1 MSQPFEITPFP
12 GDEGGRT
19 AFNGAARLTVLEA
32 EARLFRRR
40 AVKVSTA
47 KPAAEAVLPMLNQ
60 LAGDLVANLEVDNDT
75 LRARLAD
82 IAAQVKPQQSTQVEW
97 AVAELNGVRVY
108 FDGCDVVVT
117 TRELQP

>member
-19 AFNGAARLTVLEA
+19 AFNGATRLTVLEA

-47 KPAAEAVLPMLNQ
+47 KPAAEAVLPMLNA
-60 LAGDLVANLEVDNDT
+60 LAGELVANLEIDDAT
-75 LRARLAD
+75 LQAKLAE
-82 IAAQVKPQQSTQVEW
+82 ISALVKPRPSTQVEW
-97 AVAELNGVRVY
+97 AVAELDGVRVY
-108 FDGCDVVVT
+108 FDGQDVVVT
-117 TRELQP
+117 RRDLQP